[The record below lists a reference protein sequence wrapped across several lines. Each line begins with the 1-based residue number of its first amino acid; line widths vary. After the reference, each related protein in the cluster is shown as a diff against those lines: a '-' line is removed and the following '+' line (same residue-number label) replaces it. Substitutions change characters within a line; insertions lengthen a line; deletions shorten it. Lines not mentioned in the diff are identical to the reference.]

1 MSTPISDPDKTPID
15 PLIQQAMNGLPDDF
29 SDFARIYQNEL
40 RPTLL
45 GREGER
51 QAAAQEASRW
61 TWVGTSIGVVGA
73 ALALMIARVPQ
84 LAIVAGVIGFAVVG
98 AGRSKLRKFSRE
110 AKTLLV
116 QPVAQQFDLAFTEDP
131 GHQSTILHI
140 HKQGLVPGWD
150 RANFEDRITGVRRG
164 VEFEFFEAHLEDKR
178 TTTDSRGRTR
188 TRWVTVFN
196 GQCLRFRFHKDFLG
210 QTLVT
215 RDSGIFNIFGRGGEL
230 DRVRLESPQF
240 EKAFEVY
247 STDQVEARY
256 LLTPDLMQRLVELEK
271 TFRGG
276 GLRCAFVGGEMLVAL
291 EGGDLFEPGSM
302 FTPLDNPDRI
312 RELLDDFAAIFNLI
326 DSFADPDERLRL
338 GRSNPLR

>member
-1 MSTPISDPDKTPID
+1 MSTPIFDETDKPID

-29 SDFARIYQNEL
+29 ADFARIYQDEL

-45 GREGER
+45 GREDER
-51 QAAAQEASRW
+51 QLAARDATRW
-61 TWVGTSIGVVGA
+61 TWIGISIGVIGVA
-73 ALALMIARVPQ
+73 FALLIARVPQ
-84 LAIVAGVIGFAVVG
+84 LAFIAGVIGFSVVG

-116 QPVAQQFDLAFTEDP
+116 QPVAQQFNLAFTEEP
-131 GHQSTILHI
+131 GHQSTILDI
-140 HKQGLVPGWD
+140 HNNGLVPGWD
-150 RANFEDRITGVRRG
+150 RSDYEDRITGVRRG

-178 TTTDSRGRTR
+178 TTTDGKGRTR
-188 TRWVTVFN
+188 TTWVTVFN
-196 GQCLRFRFHKDFLG
+196 GQCLRFRFHKEFLG
-210 QTLVT
+210 RTLVT
-215 RDSGIFNIFGRGGEL
+215 RDAGVFNRFGGRKEM
-230 DRVRLESPQF
+230 DRVRLESPRF

-256 LLTPDLMQRLVELEK
+256 LLTPDLMQRLVDLEK

-276 GLRCAFVGGEMLVAL
+276 GLRCAFVGGEMLLVV

-326 DSFADPDERLRL
+326 DSFADPDEKLRL
-338 GRSNPLR
+338 ERE